1 MDPCKETI
9 TVPVASPRGASRNSF
24 PGMTDIGE
32 TPPAPNLFNFC
43 VLCSHADVRQTSLAE
58 EETAGGDVCFCCGA
72 SSGAHSG
79 DAQVPAQPASPGQG
93 GPGRCWAEAARP
105 LVSPSVRSHFALL
118 ELSQNAEVSLGAITA
133 FQLRALSEAGAI
145 LLEGSLEMKQIFQ

>member
-9 TVPVASPRGASRNSF
+9 TVPVASPQGASRNSF

-43 VLCSHADVRQTSLAE
+43 VLCSHVDVRQPSLAE

-79 DAQVPAQPASPGQG
+79 DAKVPAQPASPGQG
-93 GPGRCWAEAARP
+93 GPGRQVLGRGGQAARQPQREIP
-105 LVSPSVRSHFALL
+105 LCPSRVVLKR
-118 ELSQNAEVSLGAITA
+118 
-133 FQLRALSEAGAI
+133 
-145 LLEGSLEMKQIFQ
+145 